1 MLKSVIC
8 LLLLLVIT
16 SCSPKLRFTKLIEKY
31 PYLLTSDTIIIH
43 DTVKVEVPRVVH
55 DTIINEHFFT
65 EITRDTLILQKE
77 RLTVKIFHDTISKTI
92 YIQGECD
99 TITVE
104 KVIIRKIPIK
114 YYEKTPTWKK
124 IINQVLL
131 WSLVL
136 LLLYGIYRL
145 IKFLLKKKL

>member
-1 MLKSVIC
+1 MLKPI
-8 LLLLLVIT
+8 LYLILLVFIT
-16 SCSPKLRFTKLIEKY
+16 SCSPKMRFTRLIEKH
-31 PYLLTSDTIIIH
+31 PYLLTTDTLIIH
-43 DTVKVEVPRVVH
+43 DTVRVEVPRVVH

-77 RLTVKIFHDTISKTI
+77 RLTVKIFHDTIKQQVF
-92 YIQGECD
+92 IQGECD

-104 KVIIRKIPIK
+104 KIVERKIPIK
-114 YYEKTPTWKK
+114 YYEKTPTWRK

-131 WSLVL
+131 WGVVL
-136 LLLYGIYRL
+136 LLLYGIYKL